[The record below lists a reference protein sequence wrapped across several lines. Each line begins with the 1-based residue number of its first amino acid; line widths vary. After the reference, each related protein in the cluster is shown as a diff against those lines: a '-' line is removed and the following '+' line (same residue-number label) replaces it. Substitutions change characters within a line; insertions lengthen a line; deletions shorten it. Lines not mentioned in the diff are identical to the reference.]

1 MSQNTA
7 NPIAFIDLAAQQ
19 KRLGTRIDEAVLKVM
34 HSCQFIMGPAVYE
47 SEAKLAAFC
56 GAKHAISCSSG
67 TDALALILM
76 AKGVKPG
83 DAVFCPAFTFA
94 ATAEVVAWLGASPV
108 FVDVLP
114 ETFNMDPASLLAAID
129 TAKRGKLNP

>member
-1 MSQNTA
+1 
-7 NPIAFIDLAAQQ
+7 
-19 KRLGTRIDEAVLKVM
+19 
-34 HSCQFIMGPAVYE
+34 
-47 SEAKLAAFC
+47 
-56 GAKHAISCSSG
+56 
-67 TDALALILM
+67 M

-114 ETFNMDPASLLAAID
+114 ESYNMDPASLIAAIE
-129 TAKRGKLNP
+129 TARRAKSQSGRRDHGRSVRPASRL